1 MSGCFR
7 AVLNHLVLLP
17 LNAAS
22 PAQICFRAVSNHLV
36 LLRRASPPGPARG
49 FRTVPN
55 HLVFLPVP
63 RACERSQS
71 FRAVP
76 NHLVL
81 LRFLGE
87 SDYSYSFRAVL
98 NHLVLLLLLTH
109 RRAPSV
115 YVLHFFV
122 FLIWRFHAEAV
133 SLPLGSTGASLHKP
147 RPLPLRITCGLIAS
161 QEALLNGSTMAPQD
175 IATWLY
181 IVPFK

>member
-1 MSGCFR
+1 MT
-7 AVLNHLVLLP
+7 NHLVLL
-17 LNAAS
+17 LLAVLS
-22 PAQICFRAVSNHLV
+22 SRA
-36 LLRRASPPGPARG
+36 
-49 FRTVPN
+49 
-55 HLVFLPVP
+55 P
-63 RACERSQS
+63 R
-71 FRAVP
+71 FTAVP

-87 SDYSYSFRAVL
+87 SDYSYSFRAVP
-98 NHLVLLLLLTH
+98 NHLVLLLPLTH

-161 QEALLNGSTMAPQD
+161 QEALLNGSTMASQD